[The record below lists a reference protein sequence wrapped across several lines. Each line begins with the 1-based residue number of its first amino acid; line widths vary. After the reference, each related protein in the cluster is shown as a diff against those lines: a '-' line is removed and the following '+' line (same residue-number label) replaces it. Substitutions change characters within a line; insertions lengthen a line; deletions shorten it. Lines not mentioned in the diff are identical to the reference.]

1 MLTVAVPLYQVKQ
14 SEIINHACSACF
26 EYTLRDMGSGC
37 SLIRGSMATTGQ
49 TKMSVAHMQR
59 VCVLADCRRSLEMK
73 IEMPTYVVVGI
84 VWFLCFLYLCLFNI
98 FCDKSTLLSE
108 ACTLL

>member
-59 VCVLADCRRSLEMK
+59 VCTHADCRRSLEMK

-84 VWFLCFLYLCLFNI
+84 VWFLCFLCVCLFHI
-98 FCDKSTLLSE
+98 FCDKSTLLSA